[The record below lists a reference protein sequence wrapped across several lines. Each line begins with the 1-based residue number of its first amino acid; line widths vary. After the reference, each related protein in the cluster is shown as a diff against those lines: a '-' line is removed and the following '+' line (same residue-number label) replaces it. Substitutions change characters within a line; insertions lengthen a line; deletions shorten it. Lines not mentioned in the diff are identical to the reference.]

1 MRTAWRDASTN
12 SLFPSTATST
22 NPTNCGARCP
32 KDCASFDPPWRLF
45 PTRRGILGSVRDAS
59 DAECCAKIVLD
70 NAARPY
76 DFDLEYL
83 ANKRVP
89 RAAD

>member
-1 MRTAWRDASTN
+1 
-12 SLFPSTATST
+12 
-22 NPTNCGARCP
+22 
-32 KDCASFDPPWRLF
+32 
-45 PTRRGILGSVRDAS
+45 VRDAI